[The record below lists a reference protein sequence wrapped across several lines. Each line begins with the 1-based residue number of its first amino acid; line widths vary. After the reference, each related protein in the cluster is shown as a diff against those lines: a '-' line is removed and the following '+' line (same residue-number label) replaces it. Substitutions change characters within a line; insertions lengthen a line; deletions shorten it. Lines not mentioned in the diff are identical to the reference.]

1 LNRRRPVSNEV
12 QAIFGS
18 MPALLQQVKANKLRP
33 LAVGTARRSPAV
45 PDVPTVAELGD
56 PGFEAALWL
65 GIVAPAGTPARAVE
79 RLNCPCRPL
88 LSLYPLDLARISE
101 RTTARPM
108 LGARCCGVNETCGA
122 RARRGKDPPGAILRS
137 QPVVPAGA
145 AVPVYGFGAE
155 LPRERSADRAQ
166 RRDERASDSLA
177 QAWGRRR
184 FRQND
189 LAPLLRVNQ
198 CQARALE
205 GECIVRREEVVLVIP
220 VLGDPERPSNAL
232 DPRPL
237 GVI

>member
-1 LNRRRPVSNEV
+1 MNRRRPVSNEV

-137 QPVVPAGA
+137 KPVVPAGA
-145 AVPVYGFGAE
+145 AVPIYGFRPE
-155 LPRERSADRAQ
+155 LQREPSADRAQ
-166 RRDERASDSLA
+166 RYGERAADFLS
-177 QAWGRRR
+177 QARARRWL
-184 FRQND
+184 RQYD
-189 LAPLLRVNQ
+189 LARRLRVNQ
-198 CQARALE
+198 RE
-205 GECIVRREEVVLVIP
+205 TRPVERERVVRREEVILVVP
-220 VLGDPERPSNAL
+220 VLGDPECPLDTL

-237 GVI
+237 GFI